1 VKNFAGNKAVIIN
14 LDNYSAD
21 GTKEVFLNTKTKTP
35 KIYISTPR
43 GERGKGKNFYNL
55 FNYLKQLKAKATVVV
70 DADLQSITPD
80 WVKILM
86 KPILSGY
93 DLVTPY
99 YSRCE
104 YDGSITNHICYP
116 LIYGLFG
123 MDIRQPIGGDFAFSP
138 RLANHWLK
146 QKWHKT
152 TFKYGIDIFMTSN
165 AIVGGFKIAQAGL
178 GAKIHKPSAPKLGPM
193 FSQVVATL
201 FKNVLVNKNLWLGD
215 IKERQIKYFGKK
227 TLAKPQTLGVDYKSM
242 KVTSIFDFHANE
254 DILER
259 ALSGVVFKKIKRMY
273 KTGKIDIDDQLWCKI
288 IFDVLYAYDRTDL
301 NAGLIEAI
309 KPLYFGRFI
318 SFFKSTLDKPFKDC
332 EDEIIEQAKLFWED
346 RRYLI
351 SKYHK

>member
-1 VKNFAGNKAVIIN
+1 
-14 LDNYSAD
+14 
-21 GTKEVFLNTKTKTP
+21 
-35 KIYISTPR
+35 
-43 GERGKGKNFYNL
+43 
-55 FNYLKQLKAKATVVV
+55 
-70 DADLQSITPD
+70 
-80 WVKILM
+80 
-86 KPILSGY
+86 
-93 DLVTPY
+93 
-99 YSRCE
+99 
-104 YDGSITNHICYP
+104 
-116 LIYGLFG
+116 
-123 MDIRQPIGGDFAFSP
+123 
-138 RLANHWLK
+138 
-146 QKWHKT
+146 
-152 TFKYGIDIFMTSN
+152 
-165 AIVGGFKIAQAGL
+165 
-178 GAKIHKPSAPKLGPM
+178 
-193 FSQVVATL
+193 
-201 FKNVLVNKNLWLGD
+201 
-215 IKERQIKYFGKK
+215 
-227 TLAKPQTLGVDYKSM
+227 M